1 MAVSMIDNQ
10 SQDVLP
16 RSPRDITANGSE
28 REGEKG
34 SRAMGDGMGCRVF
47 PGVWMNDTGDDT

>member
-1 MAVSMIDNQ
+1 MAGSMIDNQ

-28 REGEKG
+28 REGER
-34 SRAMGDGMGCRVF
+34 SRAMGDGMGCREF

>member
-10 SQDVLP
+10 SEDVLP
-16 RSPRDITANGSE
+16 RSPRDITANGSK
-28 REGEKG
+28 REGER
-34 SRAMGDGMGCRVF
+34 SRAMGDGMGCRMF